1 MSNLVNMSHKI
12 FIRFWVI
19 LMLLITSTIQP
30 TTAQPKRSMNT
41 VKTSQNMNSSEL
53 AIVEIVRTAC
63 SDLLTKAYDPSS
75 IAMKFGDVID
85 IQSTGYYVEPFN
97 NDLSSIEIDLRGSLP
112 APPYPA
118 YAVNLELRR
127 NAPISIK
134 ALGEAFGTYKDIYQ
148 SNINYETISF
158 DNNISGLCR
167 VYIDFKR
174 TSEQNIE
181 NGKIIRIYVVK

>member
-1 MSNLVNMSHKI
+1 MSKLVKMSHKI

-30 TTAQPKRSMNT
+30 ATAQPKRSMNT
-41 VKTSQNMNSSEL
+41 VKISQNMNSSEL
-53 AIVEIVRTAC
+53 AIIEIVRTAC

-85 IQSTGYYVEPFN
+85 IQSTRYYIDPFN
-97 NDLSSIEIDLRGSLP
+97 NDLSSIQIGLRGSLP

-118 YAVNLELRR
+118 YTVNLELRR
-127 NAPISIK
+127 KAPVSIK
-134 ALGEAFGTYKDIYQ
+134 ALGEAFGTYQDTYQ
-148 SNINYETISF
+148 SNINYETIGF
-158 DNNISGLCR
+158 DDYISGLCQ

-174 TSEQNIE
+174 TSEQSIE
-181 NGKIIRIYVVK
+181 TGKIIRIYVVK

>member
-1 MSNLVNMSHKI
+1 MSHKI

-19 LMLLITSTIQP
+19 LMLLVASTVQSA
-30 TTAQPKRSMNT
+30 TAQPQRSMNT
-41 VKTSQNMNSSEL
+41 VKTPQNMNSSES
-53 AIVEIVRTAC
+53 AIIEIVKTAC
-63 SDLLTKAYDPSS
+63 SDLLTKADDPNS

-97 NDLSSIEIDLRGSLP
+97 DDLSSIRIDLDSSRP
-112 APPYPA
+112 ITPYPA
-118 YAVNLELRR
+118 YSVNLELRR

-134 ALGEAFGTYKDIYQ
+134 ALGEVFGTYQDTYQ
-148 SNINYETISF
+148 SNINHETIGF
-158 DNNISGLCR
+158 DDYVSEMCQ

-174 TSEQNIE
+174 TGEQSIE